1 VPFGTPRIIRGAV
14 AESGIYMQKSLIL
27 LISLL
32 LVYISPNSTLAAPS
46 LTEQPVVHA
55 VLFYSNGCPYCEEVL
70 TGILPKVQSK
80 YQAQLSMM
88 VVELASSKDVDNLYT
103 LATVFGLGKEQVA
116 VPFMVIDQ
124 AVLVGAD
131 EINSKLSGLIDLYLS
146 AGGVDYPDIP
156 LLTSMLAQGVQFS
169 SIESSQQLLSE
180 PAASSSSLG
189 LMIAWVILFLMVIG
203 LVFSIAMILRAF
215 QGRPLRDLRGWTN
228 FFVPLLSIIGL
239 GASIYLTYV
248 EITHTRA
255 LCGPVGDCNAVQS
268 SSYAK
273 LFGVLPIGIVG
284 ALGYIAILGVWLW
297 QKFRLGVK
305 DKTTGSIMFGM
316 ALFGTL
322 FSIYLTY
329 LEIFVIHA
337 VCIWCL
343 SSAVIIT
350 ALMLLNLPSITQ
362 WLAIADDTE

>member
-1 VPFGTPRIIRGAV
+1 MR
-14 AESGIYMQKSLIL
+14 KSLIL
-27 LISLL
+27 LITLL
-32 LVYISPNSTLAAPS
+32 LVYISPNSIHAKPTQA
-46 LTEQPVVHA
+46 EEPVVYA

-70 TGILPKVQSK
+70 TGILPEVQSK
-80 YQAQLSMM
+80 YQSQLSIM

-103 LATVFGLGKEQVA
+103 LATVFGLSKEQVA

-124 AVLVGAD
+124 TVLVGRD
-131 EINSKLSGLIDLYLS
+131 EINSKLRGIIDQYLS
-146 AGGVDYPDIP
+146 AGGIDYPDIP

-169 SIESSQQLLSE
+169 SIESTQQLLSE
-180 PAASSSSLG
+180 PVASSNSLG
-189 LMIAWVILFLMVIG
+189 LIIARVILVLMVIG
-203 LVFSIAMILRAF
+203 LVFSIVMILRAF
-215 QGRPLRDLRGWTN
+215 QGRSLRDLKDWTDIV
-228 FFVPLLSIIGL
+228 VPILSIIGL

-268 SSYAK
+268 SPYAK
-273 LFGVLPIGIVG
+273 LFGILPIGIVG
-284 ALGYIAILGVWLW
+284 ALGYIAILGMWLW

-305 DKTTGSIMFGM
+305 DKTAGSIMFGM

-343 SSAVIIT
+343 SSAVIII

-362 WLAIADDTE
+362 WLAIPDDTE